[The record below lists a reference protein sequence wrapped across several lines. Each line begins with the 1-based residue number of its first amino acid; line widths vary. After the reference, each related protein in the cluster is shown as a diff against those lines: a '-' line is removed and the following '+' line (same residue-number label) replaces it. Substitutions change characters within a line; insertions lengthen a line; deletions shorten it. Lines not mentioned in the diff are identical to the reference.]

1 MSLAQWNRTL
11 ETNLTGG
18 FLVVREFVKRL
29 VRVKEEQGED
39 SEALR
44 NVSVVFVGSTGE
56 SFEHLDGLPENKER
70 LQWMER
76 VKNRASGQARRTARI
91 LISLGRGVTAHPIPH
106 HISTT
111 SHPPYQTSSL
121 I

>member
-1 MSLAQWNRTL
+1 MSLAQWNRTV

-29 VRVKEEQGED
+29 VRVRQEQGEG

-56 SFEHLDGLPENKER
+56 SFEHIGGPAETKER
-70 LQWMER
+70 RLWTKR
-76 VKNRASGQARRTARI
+76 
-91 LISLGRGVTAHPIPH
+91 
-106 HISTT
+106 
-111 SHPPYQTSSL
+111 
-121 I
+121 